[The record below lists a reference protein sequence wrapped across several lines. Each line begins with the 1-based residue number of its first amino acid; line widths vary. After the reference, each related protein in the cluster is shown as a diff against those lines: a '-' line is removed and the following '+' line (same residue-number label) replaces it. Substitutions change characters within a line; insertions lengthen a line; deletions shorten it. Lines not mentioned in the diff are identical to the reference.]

1 VPFRE
6 FVARLKKAA
15 TPPDI
20 YNMNAKDEEEK
31 LSPSLANLV
40 SLFLQGVVAW
50 SKSAE
55 YSEEDAW
62 VLTGIAMINTI
73 EFKRLTKSFRKG
85 NAFNAY
91 EHYMH
96 RAGKVPEEHKGREES
111 AKWLAEQWT
120 EMPTD
125 DKAKFDRVK
134 EHLGKGADGDM
145 QAHKTASKK
154 IMRRLG
160 WTISFAEAMGLSAFV
175 YVADTRWSGGTRV
188 FNTRHGASYVSILDY
203 IGLGIDTFA
212 DFIAGQASYNR
223 IHKILK
229 PFQVETQNAR
239 SAGTT
244 IGEPLIE
251 GVMSRFRR
259 SDITA
264 GEEEVDTGHVTEDVI
279 RKTFNRPR
287 QGTKRVCRPG
297 VEQMHRELS

>member
-1 VPFRE
+1 
-6 FVARLKKAA
+6 
-15 TPPDI
+15 
-20 YNMNAKDEEEK
+20 
-31 LSPSLANLV
+31 
-40 SLFLQGVVAW
+40 
-50 SKSAE
+50 
-55 YSEEDAW
+55 
-62 VLTGIAMINTI
+62 VLLYTL
-73 EFKRLTKSFRKG
+73 R
-85 NAFNAY
+85 
-91 EHYMH
+91 
-96 RAGKVPEEHKGREES
+96 
-111 AKWLAEQWT
+111 
-120 EMPTD
+120 
-125 DKAKFDRVK
+125 
-134 EHLGKGADGDM
+134 
-145 QAHKTASKK
+145 
-154 IMRRLG
+154 
-160 WTISFAEAMGLSAFV
+160 IS
-175 YVADTRWSGGTRV
+175 TRWSGGTRV